1 MPFWTYL
8 IILGDAA
15 LAISLAG
22 GIALILMQ
30 QRAWPRLLLW
40 LASFGLA
47 FLAIVLGKANFDFTG
62 WALPSIGMYSVS
74 GHAMLTT
81 AVYPVLFG
89 LLAGN
94 RADGVRRAAV
104 SAGWAI
110 AAAMAL
116 VLVAG
121 RYHTV
126 SETLLGA
133 ALGAGVACLNLSR
146 MRPVRFAIPYLPIA
160 LAALCAILVVPTGA
174 ARAAKEGL
182 WLHTGDWVGVSH
194 RYVRFI
200 LRSPFEGG
208 SQVRVIS
215 VPADV
220 EF

>member
-15 LAISLAG
+15 LALPLAG
-22 GIALILMQ
+22 GITLILMQ
-30 QRAWPRLLLW
+30 QRAWSRLLLW
-40 LASFGLA
+40 GASFGLA
-47 FLAIVLGKANFDFTG
+47 FVAIVLGKAHFDFTG
-62 WALPSIGMYSVS
+62 WSLPSIGMYSVS

-81 AVYPVLFG
+81 AVYPVLLG

-94 RADGVRRAAV
+94 RADRVRHAAV
-104 SAGWAI
+104 SAGWLLAV
-110 AAAMAL
+110 AMAL

-126 SETLLGA
+126 SETLLGGT
-133 ALGAGVACLNLSR
+133 LGAGVAWLNLSR
-146 MRPVRFAIPYLPIA
+146 LRPVRFAIPYVPIA
-160 LAALCAILVVPTGA
+160 VAALCAVLVVPTGA

-208 SQVRVIS
+208 SQVRVIV

>member
-1 MPFWTYL
+1 MPSWTYV
-8 IILGDAA
+8 IIFGDAA

-22 GIALILMQ
+22 GIALVLMQ
-30 QRAWPRLLLW
+30 QRAWSRLW
-40 LASFGLA
+40 LWIASFAVA
-47 FLAIVLGKANFDFTG
+47 FLAIVLGKASFDFTG

-89 LLAGN
+89 LLACN
-94 RADGVRRAAV
+94 RSSGVKRAAV
-104 SAGWAI
+104 LAGWAV
-110 AAAMAL
+110 AGVMAV

-126 SETLLGA
+126 SETVLG
-133 ALGAGVACLNLSR
+133 GAIGGCVAWLNLRR
-146 MRPVRFAIPYLPIA
+146 MQPMRLAIPWLPITIA
-160 LAALCAILVVPTGA
+160 GFCAVLVLPTGV
-174 ARAAKEGL
+174 ARAAKTEL
-182 WLHTGDWVGVSH
+182 WLRTGEWVGASE

-200 LRSPFEGG
+200 ERSPFEGG
-208 SQVRVIS
+208 SHVRVIL

>member
-15 LAISLAG
+15 LAIPLAG
-22 GIALILMQ
+22 GIALVLMQ

-40 LASFGLA
+40 TASFALA
-47 FLAIVLGKANFDFTG
+47 FVAIVLGKAHFDFTG
-62 WALPSIGMYSVS
+62 WSLPSIGMYSVS

-81 AVYPVLFG
+81 AVYPVMFA

-94 RADGVRRAAV
+94 RADRVRRTAML
-104 SAGWAI
+104 AGWVI

-126 SETLLGA
+126 SETLLGG
-133 ALGAGVACLNLSR
+133 ALGAGVAWLNLSR
-146 MRPVRFAIPYLPIA
+146 MRPVRFAMPYLPIA

-215 VPADV
+215 VPPDV